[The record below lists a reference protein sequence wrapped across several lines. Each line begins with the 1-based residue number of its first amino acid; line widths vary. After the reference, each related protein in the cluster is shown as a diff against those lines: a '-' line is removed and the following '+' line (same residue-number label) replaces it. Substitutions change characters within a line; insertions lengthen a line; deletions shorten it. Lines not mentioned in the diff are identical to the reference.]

1 MTEPVPARFN
11 LARYCLAENAR
22 LRPDKTAMILVG
34 ADGEFRMS
42 FAEADLAVRRL
53 AAGLQSLGLP
63 PRSRIMIRMAN
74 DADYALTYFATMAA
88 GYVALPSSAQLTPT
102 EAAYLLENSGA
113 AAVAASAELAADL
126 SLPSGVLL
134 LDPVKLQALKQ
145 FAPLPDYTDTAADD
159 PAYLVYTSGT
169 TGRPKGVLHAHRAA
183 WGRRPMHQGWLGLRD
198 SDVMLHAGAFNWT
211 YTLGVGLVD
220 PWAVGATT
228 VLYNGPRDIQVWPQ
242 LLARHRATIFAA
254 VPTLY
259 RQILK
264 YCDLDAYDLTAL
276 RHGATAGEALP
287 PSLLQE
293 WQDRTGKPMYEAL
306 GMSEI
311 STYISTGPGMAI
323 KPGSPGKPQPGR
335 RIAILSP
342 EDSGDSDDTS
352 PLPQG
357 ETGLLAVHRSDPS
370 MMLGYWRRPEEEAL
384 VYRGEWFCGGDLA
397 SLDADGYVWHH
408 GRNDDVMNA
417 MGYRV
422 SPVEVEMALAD
433 HPAIAEVAV
442 TEIRVRADVSVVA
455 AFIVLREGMTA
466 EPAELGR
473 FAEARLAAYKCPR
486 EWRFVPS
493 LPRTANGKVQRKK
506 LAETALK

>member
-1 MTEPVPARFN
+1 MTDPVPARFN
-11 LARYCLAENAR
+11 IARYCLAENAR
-22 LRPDKTAMILVG
+22 LRPDKTAMILAG
-34 ADGEFRMS
+34 ADHEFRMT
-42 FAEADLAVRRL
+42 FGEVDQAVRRL
-53 AAGLQSLGLP
+53 AAGLQGLGLP
-63 PRSRIMIRMAN
+63 RGSRIMIRMAN

-88 GYVALPSSAQLTPT
+88 GYVALPSSAQLTAA

-113 AAVAASAELAADL
+113 AAVAASAELATDL
-126 SLPSGVLL
+126 QLPAGVLL
-134 LDPVKLQALKQ
+134 IDPARLAQLKQ
-145 FAPLPDYTDTAADD
+145 AAPLADYADTAADD

-169 TGRPKGVLHAHRAA
+169 TGRPKGVLHAQRAA
-183 WGRRPMHQGWLGLRD
+183 WGRRPMHQGWLGLHE

-228 VLYNGPRDIQVWPQ
+228 VLYNGPRDIQVWPA
-242 LLARHRATIFAA
+242 LLEKHRATMFAA

-264 YCDLDAYDLTAL
+264 YCDLASHDLSAF
-276 RHGATAGEALP
+276 RHGVTAGEALAP
-287 PSLLQE
+287 ALLAE
-293 WQDRTGKPMYEAL
+293 WQQRTGRPLYEAL

-311 STYISTGPGMAI
+311 STYISTGPGMQI
-323 KPGSPGKPQPGR
+323 KPGSPGRPQPGR
-335 RIAILSP
+335 RVAILDP
-342 EDSGDSDDTS
+342 DDDGNGAR
-352 PLPQG
+352 PLAQG

-370 MMLGYWRRPEEEAL
+370 LMLGYWNRPEEEAL

-397 SLDADGYVWHH
+397 SIDADGYVWHH

-422 SPVEVEMALAD
+422 SPVEVEMALAE

-442 TEIRVRADVSVVA
+442 TEIRVREDVSVVA
-455 AFIVLREGMTA
+455 AFIVLREGESLTA
-466 EPAELGR
+466 ETIAG
-473 FAEARLAAYKCPR
+473 FAQDRLAAYKCPR
-486 EWRFVPS
+486 EWRFVAS

-506 LAETALK
+506 LALG

>member
-1 MTEPVPARFN
+1 MTEPVPSRFN
-11 LARYCLAENAR
+11 LARYCLARNAR

-34 ADGEFRMS
+34 AAGEFRMS

-53 AAGLQSLGLP
+53 AAGLRSLGLP
-63 PRSRIMIRMAN
+63 PGSRIMIRMAN

-88 GYVALPSSAQLTPT
+88 GHVALPSSAQLTPP

-113 AAVAASAELAADL
+113 AAVAASAELATDL
-126 SLPSGVLL
+126 TLPAGVLL
-134 LDPVKLQALKQ
+134 LDPARLSQLKQ
-145 FAPLPDYTDTAADD
+145 AAPLPDFADTAADD

-228 VLYNGPRDIQVWPQ
+228 VLYNGPRDVQVWPQ
-242 LLARHRATIFAA
+242 LMTRHRATIFAA

-264 YCDLDAYDLTAL
+264 YCDLDAHDLSAL

-287 PSLLQE
+287 PALLEE
-293 WQDRTGKPMYEAL
+293 WQSRTGKPLYEAL

-311 STYISTGPGMAI
+311 STYISTGPGMTI

-335 RIAILSP
+335 RIAILP
-342 EDSGDSDDTS
+342 PDSDSTE
-352 PLPQG
+352 PLPRG

-370 MMLGYWRRPEEEAL
+370 MMLGYWHRPEEEAL

-397 SLDADGYVWHH
+397 SLDEDGYVWHH

-422 SPVEVEMALAD
+422 SPVEVEMTLAD
-433 HPAIAEVAV
+433 HPAVAEVAV
-442 TEIRVRADVSVVA
+442 TEVRVRADVSVVA

-466 EPAELGR
+466 EPAELGH
-473 FAEARLAAYKCPR
+473 FAESRLAAYKCPR
-486 EWRFVPS
+486 EWRFVS
-493 LPRTANGKVQRKK
+493 ALPRTANGKVQRKK
-506 LAETALK
+506 LAETGLK

>member
-1 MTEPVPARFN
+1 MTEPVPTRFN

-34 ADGEFRMS
+34 ASGEVRMS

-53 AAGLQSLGLP
+53 AAGLQNLGLP

-88 GYVALPSSAQLTPT
+88 GYVALPSSAQLTT
-102 EAAYLLENSGA
+102 SEAAYLLENSGA

-126 SLPSGVLL
+126 TLPPGVLL
-134 LDPVKLQALKQ
+134 LDPIRLQQLKQ
-145 FAPLPDYTDTAADD
+145 FAPLPDFADTAADD

-242 LLARHRATIFAA
+242 LMARHKATIFAA

-264 YCDLDAYDLTAL
+264 YCYLDAFDLTAL

-287 PSLLQE
+287 PALLQE
-293 WQDRTGKPMYEAL
+293 WQERTGKPLYEAL

-311 STYISTGPGMAI
+311 STYISTGPGMTI

-335 RIAILSP
+335 RIAILPP
-342 EDSGDSDDTS
+342 EDSGGSDNTT

-357 ETGLLAVHRSDPS
+357 EIGLLAVHRSDPS
-370 MMLGYWRRPEEEAL
+370 MMLGYWHRPEEEAL
-384 VYRGEWFCGGDLA
+384 VYRGDWFCGGDLA

-433 HPAIAEVAV
+433 HPAVAEVAV
-442 TEIRVRADVSVVA
+442 TEVRVRADVSVVA
-455 AFIVLREGMTA
+455 AFLVLREGMTA
-466 EPAELGR
+466 DPAELGR
-473 FAEARLAAYKCPR
+473 FAENRLAAYKCPR
-486 EWRFVPS
+486 EWRFVTS

-506 LAETALK
+506 LAEAQV

>member
-1 MTEPVPARFN
+1 MTEPVTPRFN
-11 LARYCLAENAR
+11 IARYCLAENAR
-22 LRPDKTAMILVG
+22 LRGDKTAMILVG
-34 ADGEFRMS
+34 ESGEFRMS

-53 AAGLQSLGLP
+53 AGGLRALGLP
-63 PRSRIMIRMAN
+63 TGSRIMIRMAN

-88 GYVALPSSAQLTPT
+88 GYVALPSSAQLTPA

-113 AAVAASAELAADL
+113 AAVAASAELATDL
-126 SLPSGVLL
+126 KLPDSVLL
-134 LDPVKLQALKQ
+134 LDPARLQALKR
-145 FAPLPDYTDTAADD
+145 AEPLADYADTAADD

-183 WGRRPMHQGWLGLRD
+183 WGRRPMHKGWLGLQD

-228 VLYNGPRDIQVWPQ
+228 VLYNGHRDIQVWPQ
-242 LLARHRATIFAA
+242 LMARHRATIFAA

-264 YCDLDAYDLTAL
+264 YCDLSAHDLSAL

-287 PSLLQE
+287 PALLQD
-293 WQDRTGKPMYEAL
+293 WQSRTGKPLYEAL

-311 STYISTGPGMAI
+311 STYISTGPGMTI
-323 KPGSPGKPQPGR
+323 KPGSPGRPQPGR
-335 RIAILSP
+335 RIAILP
-342 EDSGDSDDTS
+342 ADSDDTT
-352 PLPQG
+352 PLPSGQ
-357 ETGLLAVHRSDPS
+357 TGLLAVHRSDPS
-370 MMLGYWRRPEEEAL
+370 MMLGYWHRPEEEAL

-397 SLDADGYVWHH
+397 SVDSDGYVWHH

-422 SPVEVEMALAD
+422 SPVEVEMAVAE
-433 HPAIAEVAV
+433 HPAVAEVAV

-455 AFIVLREGMTA
+455 AFVVLREGMTVA
-466 EPAELGR
+466 PAALSA
-473 FAEARLAAYKCPR
+473 FVEARLAAYKCPR
-486 EWRFVPS
+486 EWRFVTA
-493 LPRTANGKVQRKK
+493 LPRTANGKVQRKR
-506 LAETALK
+506 LAETG

>member
-1 MTEPVPARFN
+1 MTEPVPTRFN

-22 LRPDKTAMILVG
+22 LRPNKTAMVLVG

-63 PRSRIMIRMAN
+63 PQSRIMIRMAN

-88 GYVALPSSAQLTPT
+88 GYVALPSSAQLTT
-102 EAAYLLENSGA
+102 SEAAYLLENSGA

-126 SLPSGVLL
+126 TLPADVLL
-134 LDPVKLQALKQ
+134 LDPVKLQQLKQ
-145 FAPLPDYTDTAADD
+145 FAPLPDFIDTAADD

-242 LLARHRATIFAA
+242 LMARHRATIFAA

-287 PSLLQE
+287 PALLQE
-293 WQDRTGKPMYEAL
+293 WQERTGKPLYEAL

-311 STYISTGPGMAI
+311 STYISTGPGMTI

-335 RIAILSP
+335 RIAILP
-342 EDSGDSDDTS
+342 PDSDSTM

-370 MMLGYWRRPEEEAL
+370 MMLGYWHRPEEEAL

-442 TEIRVRADVSVVA
+442 TEVRVRADVSVVA
-455 AFIVLREGMTA
+455 AFLVLREGMTA
-466 EPAELGR
+466 DQAELGR
-473 FAEARLAAYKCPR
+473 FAESRLAAYKCPR
-486 EWRFVPS
+486 EWRVVSS

-506 LAETALK
+506 LAEPQV

>member
-1 MTEPVPARFN
+1 MTETLPPRFN
-11 LARYCLAENAR
+11 IARYCLAENAR
-22 LRPDKTAMILVG
+22 LRGDKTAMILVG
-34 ADGEFRMS
+34 EAGETRLS

-53 AAGLQSLGLP
+53 AAGLQTLGLAP
-63 PRSRIMIRMAN
+63 GSRVMIRMAN

-88 GYVALPSSAQLTPT
+88 GYVALPSSAQLTAA

-113 AAVAASAELAADL
+113 DAVAASSELVRDL
-126 SLPSGVLL
+126 TLPDHVLL
-134 LDPVKLQALKQ
+134 LDPHRLNALKQ
-145 FAPLPDYTDTAADD
+145 HDPLPSYADTAADD

-183 WGRRPMHQGWLGLRD
+183 WGRRPMHQGWLGLQS

-228 VLYNGPRDIQVWPQ
+228 VLYNGPRDIQIWPR
-242 LLARHRATIFAA
+242 LLECHRATIFAA

-264 YCDLDAYDLTAL
+264 YCDLDSHDLSAL
-276 RHGATAGEALP
+276 RHGCTAGEALP
-287 PSLLQE
+287 PALLEE
-293 WQDRTGKPMYEAL
+293 WQARTGKPLYEAL

-323 KPGSPGKPQPGR
+323 KPGSPGRPQPGR
-335 RIAILSP
+335 RVAILP
-342 EDSGDSDDTS
+342 ADSDSTE
-352 PLPQG
+352 PLSTG
-357 ETGLLAVHRSDPS
+357 EIGLLAVHRSEPS
-370 MMLGYWRRPEEEAL
+370 LMLGYWNRPEEEAL
-384 VYRGEWFCGGDLA
+384 VYRGDWFCGGDLA
-397 SLDADGYVWHH
+397 SLDADDYLWHH

-422 SPVEVEMALAD
+422 SPAEVELVLAD

-442 TEIRVRADVSVVA
+442 TELKVRADVSVIG
-455 AFIVLREGMTA
+455 AFIVLRDGMTA

-473 FAEARLAAYKCPR
+473 FVETRLAAYKCPR
-486 EWRFVPS
+486 EWRFVAS
-493 LPRTANGKVQRKK
+493 LPRTANGKVQRKR
-506 LAETALK
+506 LAAT

>member
-1 MTEPVPARFN
+1 MTVSQPVPAQFN
-11 LARYCLAENAR
+11 LARYCLADNAR

-34 ADGEFRMS
+34 AAGEFRMS

-63 PRSRIMIRMAN
+63 PRSRIMVRMAN

-88 GYVALPSSAQLTPT
+88 GYVALPSSAQLTAS

-126 SLPSGVLL
+126 ALPDGVLL
-134 LDPVKLQALKQ
+134 LDPARLQQLKQ
-145 FAPLPDYTDTAADD
+145 GDPLPDFADTAADD

-183 WGRRPMHQGWLGLRD
+183 WGRRPMHQGWLGLHD
-198 SDVMLHAGAFNWT
+198 TDVMLHAGAFNWT

-242 LLARHRATIFAA
+242 LMARHRATIFAA

-264 YCDLDAYDLTAL
+264 YCDLDAYDLSAL

-287 PSLLQE
+287 PALLEE
-293 WQDRTGKPMYEAL
+293 WQARTGKPLYEAL

-311 STYISTGPGMAI
+311 STYISTGPGMTI
-323 KPGSPGKPQPGR
+323 KPGSPGRPQPGR
-335 RIAILSP
+335 RIAILP
-342 EDSGDSDDTS
+342 PDSDSTEA
-352 PLPQG
+352 LPQG

-370 MMLGYWRRPEEEAL
+370 MMLGYWHRPEEEAL
-384 VYRGEWFCGGDLA
+384 VYRGDWFCGGDLA
-397 SLDADGYVWHH
+397 SLDGDGYVWHH
-408 GRNDDVMNA
+408 GRNNDVMNA

-433 HPAIAEVAV
+433 HPAIAEIAV
-442 TEIRVRADVSVVA
+442 TEVQVRADVSVVA
-455 AFIVLREGMTA
+455 AFIVLREGMA
-466 EPAELGR
+466 ADPAELGQ
-473 FAEARLAAYKCPR
+473 FAESRLAAYKCPR
-486 EWRFVPS
+486 EWRFVS
-493 LPRTANGKVQRKK
+493 TLPRTANGKVQRKK
-506 LAETALK
+506 LAESGLK

>member
-1 MTEPVPARFN
+1 MRSN
-11 LARYCLAENAR
+11 
-22 LRPDKTAMILVG
+22 KTAMILVG
-34 ADGEFRMS
+34 AAGEFRMT

-88 GYVALPSSAQLTPT
+88 GYVALPSSAQLTAA

-126 SLPSGVLL
+126 VLPAGVLL
-134 LDPVKLQALKQ
+134 LDPARLAQLKQ
-145 FAPLPDYTDTAADD
+145 AEPLADFAGTSADD

-198 SDVMLHAGAFNWT
+198 TDVMLHAGAFNWT

-242 LLARHRATIFAA
+242 LMARHHATIFAA

-264 YCDLDAYDLTAL
+264 YCDLDSFDLSAL
-276 RHGATAGEALP
+276 RHGATAGEALQP
-287 PSLLQE
+287 ALLEE
-293 WQDRTGKPMYEAL
+293 WQARTGKPLYEAL

-311 STYISTGPGMAI
+311 STYISTGPGMTI

-335 RIAILSP
+335 RIAILAP
-342 EDSGDSDDTS
+342 DSDSTE
-352 PLPQG
+352 PLSQG
-357 ETGLLAVHRSDPS
+357 ETGLL
-370 MMLGYWRRPEEEAL
+370 
-384 VYRGEWFCGGDLA
+384 
-397 SLDADGYVWHH
+397 
-408 GRNDDVMNA
+408 
-417 MGYRV
+417 
-422 SPVEVEMALAD
+422 
-433 HPAIAEVAV
+433 
-442 TEIRVRADVSVVA
+442 
-455 AFIVLREGMTA
+455 
-466 EPAELGR
+466 
-473 FAEARLAAYKCPR
+473 
-486 EWRFVPS
+486 
-493 LPRTANGKVQRKK
+493 
-506 LAETALK
+506 

>member
-1 MTEPVPARFN
+1 
-11 LARYCLAENAR
+11 
-22 LRPDKTAMILVG
+22 MILVG
-34 ADGEFRMS
+34 ADHEFRMT
-42 FAEADLAVRRL
+42 FGEVDLAVRRL
-53 AAGLQSLGLP
+53 AAGLQSLGLAP
-63 PRSRIMIRMAN
+63 GSRIMIRMAN

-88 GYVALPSSAQLTPT
+88 GYVALPSSAQLTAS
-102 EAAYLLENSGA
+102 EAAYLLENSEAG
-113 AAVAASAELAADL
+113 AVAASAELARDL
-126 SLPSGVLL
+126 DLPDGIIL
-134 LDPVKLQALKQ
+134 LDPARLAELKQ
-145 FAPLPDYTDTAADD
+145 FAPLADYADTAADD

-169 TGRPKGVLHAHRAA
+169 TGKPKGVLHAHRAA
-183 WGRRPMHQGWLGLRD
+183 WGRRPMHQGWLGLQD

-228 VLYNGPRDIQVWPQ
+228 VLYNGPRDIQVWPK
-242 LLARHRATIFAA
+242 LLEKHRATMFAA

-264 YCDLDAYDLTAL
+264 YCDLAAHDLSAF

-287 PSLLQE
+287 PALLAE
-293 WQDRTGKPMYEAL
+293 WQDRTGKPLFEAL

-311 STYISTGPGMAI
+311 STYISTGPGMTS
-323 KPGSPGKPQPGR
+323 KPGSPGRPQPGR
-335 RIAILSP
+335 RIAILDP
-342 EDSGDSDDTS
+342 ESDE
-352 PLPQG
+352 PVLLPAG

-370 MMLGYWRRPEEEAL
+370 LMLGYWKRPDEEAL

-397 SLDADGYVWHH
+397 SVDADGYVWHH

-422 SPVEVEMALAD
+422 SPVEVETALAE

-442 TEIRVRADVSVVA
+442 TELRVRSDLSVVA
-455 AFIVLREGMTA
+455 AFMVLREGENVTEAQMA
-466 EPAELGR
+466 S
-473 FAEARLAAYKCPR
+473 FAGERLAAYKCPR

-506 LAETALK
+506 LAAS

>member
-11 LARYCLAENAR
+11 IARYCLAENAR
-22 LRPDKTAMILVG
+22 LRGPKTAMILVG
-34 ADGEFRMS
+34 ADSEFRMT
-42 FAEADLAVRRL
+42 FGEVDLAVRRL

-63 PRSRIMIRMAN
+63 AGSRIMIRMAN

-88 GYVALPSSAQLTPT
+88 GYVALPSSAQLTAA

-113 AAVAASAELAADL
+113 AAVAASAELSRDL
-126 SLPSGVLL
+126 QLRAGVILI
-134 LDPVKLQALKQ
+134 DPTRLQSLKQ
-145 FAPLPDYTDTAADD
+145 FEPLADYADTAADD

-169 TGRPKGVLHAHRAA
+169 TGKPKGVLHAQRAA
-183 WGRRPMHQGWLGLRD
+183 WGRRPMHRGWLGLQE
-198 SDVMLHAGAFNWT
+198 SDIVLHAGAFNWT

-228 VLYNGPRDIQVWPQ
+228 VLYNGPRDVQVWPK
-242 LLARHRATIFAA
+242 LLETYRATMFAA

-264 YCDLDAYDLTAL
+264 YCDFSKHDLSAF

-287 PSLLQE
+287 PALLAE
-293 WQDRTGKPMYEAL
+293 WQERTGKPLYEAL

-335 RIAILSP
+335 RVAILP
-342 EDSGDSDDTS
+342 ADNDSTE
-352 PLPQG
+352 PLSAG
-357 ETGLLAVHRSDPS
+357 EVGLLAVHRSDPS
-370 MMLGYWRRPEEEAL
+370 LMLGYWHRPEEEAL
-384 VYRGEWFCGGDLA
+384 VYRGEWFYGGDLA
-397 SLDADGYVWHH
+397 SIDADGYVWHH

-422 SPVEVEMALAD
+422 SPVEVEA
-433 HPAIAEVAV
+433 AIAEHPAVAEIAV
-442 TEIRVRADVSVVA
+442 TELRVRSDVSVVA
-455 AFIVLREGMTA
+455 AFVVLREGQIVDR
-466 EPAELGR
+466 EELGR
-473 FAEARLAAYKCPR
+473 FAVARLAAYKCPR
-486 EWRFVPS
+486 EWRFVTA

-506 LAETALK
+506 LAELPAS

>member
-1 MTEPVPARFN
+1 MTEPVPPRFN

-22 LRPDKTAMILVG
+22 LRPGKTAMILVG
-34 ADGEFRMS
+34 ASGEFRMS

-63 PRSRIMIRMAN
+63 PGSRIMIRMAN
-74 DADYALTYFATMAA
+74 DADYALTYFAIMAA
-88 GYVALPSSAQLTPT
+88 GYVALPSSAQLTT
-102 EAAYLLENSGA
+102 SEAAYLLENSGA

-126 SLPSGVLL
+126 ALPPGVLL
-134 LDPVKLQALKQ
+134 LDPMRLQQLKQ
-145 FAPLPDYTDTAADD
+145 FVPLPDFAHTAADD

-183 WGRRPMHQGWLGLRD
+183 WGRRPMHQGWLGLHD
-198 SDVMLHAGAFNWT
+198 GDVMLHAGAFNWT

-242 LLARHRATIFAA
+242 LMARHRATIFAA

-264 YCDLDAYDLTAL
+264 YCDLDAYDLSAL

-287 PSLLQE
+287 PALLQE
-293 WQDRTGKPMYEAL
+293 WQDRTGKPLYEAL

-311 STYISTGPGMAI
+311 STYISTGPGMTI

-335 RIAILSP
+335 RIAILP
-342 EDSGDSDDTS
+342 PDSDGTT

-370 MMLGYWRRPEEEAL
+370 MMLGYWHRPEEEAL
-384 VYRGEWFCGGDLA
+384 VYRGDWFCGGDLA

-442 TEIRVRADVSVVA
+442 TEVRVRADVSVVA
-455 AFIVLREGMTA
+455 AFIVLREGMA
-466 EPAELGR
+466 ADPAELGR
-473 FAEARLAAYKCPR
+473 FIESRLAAYKCPR
-486 EWRFVPS
+486 EWRFVTS

-506 LAETALK
+506 LAETQV

>member
-1 MTEPVPARFN
+1 MTREPVPASFN
-11 LARYCLAENAR
+11 IARYCLAENAR
-22 LRPDKTAMILVG
+22 LRGDKTAMILG
-34 ADGEFRMS
+34 GDNGETQLT

-53 AAGLQSLGLP
+53 AAGLRTLGLSP
-63 PRSRIMIRMAN
+63 GSRIMIRMAN

-88 GYVALPSSAQLTPT
+88 GYVALPSSAQLTPA

-113 AAVAASAELAADL
+113 AAVAASAELARDL
-126 SLPSGVLL
+126 TLPDGVIL
-134 LDPVKLQALKQ
+134 LDPAQLMLLKQ
-145 FAPLPDYTDTAADD
+145 HEPLPDYVDTAADD

-228 VLYNGPRDIQVWPQ
+228 VLYNGPRDIQVWPK
-242 LLARHRATIFAA
+242 LLERHKATLFAA

-264 YCDLDAYDLTAL
+264 YCDLATHDLSAF
-276 RHGATAGEALP
+276 RHGVTAGEALP
-287 PSLLQE
+287 PGLLEE
-293 WQDRTGKPMYEAL
+293 WQARTGKPLYEAL

-323 KPGSPGKPQPGR
+323 KAGSPGKPQPGR
-335 RIAILSP
+335 RIAILP
-342 EDSGDSDDTS
+342 PDSDDNT
-352 PLPQG
+352 PLPTG
-357 ETGLLAVHRSDPS
+357 EIGLLAVHRSEPS
-370 MMLGYWRRPEEEAL
+370 LMLGYWHRPEEEAL
-384 VYRGEWFCGGDLA
+384 VYRGDWFCGGDLA
-397 SLDADGYVWHH
+397 SLDADGYLWHH

-422 SPVEVEMALAD
+422 SPVEVEMALAE

-442 TEIRVRADVSVVA
+442 TELKVRADVSVVA
-455 AFIVLREGMTA
+455 AFIVLREDQSITSEMLTA
-466 EPAELGR
+466 H
-473 FAEARLAAYKCPR
+473 AEARLAAYKCPR

-506 LAETALK
+506 LAAP

>member
-1 MTEPVPARFN
+1 MTDTLPARFN
-11 LARYCLAENAR
+11 IARYCLAENAR

-34 ADGEFRMS
+34 EAGEFRMT

-53 AAGLQSLGLP
+53 AAGLRGLGLAP
-63 PRSRIMIRMAN
+63 GSRIMIRMAN

-88 GYVALPSSAQLTPT
+88 GYVALPSSAQLTTT

-113 AAVAASAELAADL
+113 SAVAASAELAADL
-126 SLPSGVLL
+126 SLPAGVLL
-134 LDPVKLQALKQ
+134 LDPVKLQTLKQ
-145 FAPLPDYTDTAADD
+145 TAPLADYADTAADD

-183 WGRRPMHQGWLGLRD
+183 WGRRPMHKGWLGLQD

-228 VLYNGPRDIQVWPQ
+228 VLYNGHRDIQVWPQ
-242 LLARHRATIFAA
+242 LMARHRATIFAA

-264 YCDLDAYDLTAL
+264 YCDLDAHDLSAL
-276 RHGATAGEALP
+276 RHGATAGEALAP
-287 PSLLQE
+287 ALLEE
-293 WQDRTGKPMYEAL
+293 WQTRTGKPLYEAL

-311 STYISTGPGMAI
+311 STYISTGPGMTI
-323 KPGSPGKPQPGR
+323 KPGCPGKPQPGR

-342 EDSGDSDDTS
+342 DTDSTT

-357 ETGLLAVHRSDPS
+357 EIGLLAVHRSDPS
-370 MMLGYWRRPEEEAL
+370 MMLGYWHRPEEEAL

-397 SLDADGYVWHH
+397 SFDADGYVWHH

-422 SPVEVEMALAD
+422 SPVEVEMAVAE
-433 HPAIAEVAV
+433 HPAVAEVAV
-442 TEIRVRADVSVVA
+442 TELKVRADVSVVA
-455 AFIVLREGMTA
+455 AFIVLREGMSA
-466 EPAELGR
+466 DPAALSA
-473 FAEARLAAYKCPR
+473 FVEARLAAYKCPR
-486 EWRFVPS
+486 EWRFVAA

-506 LAETALK
+506 LAAN

>member
-11 LARYCLAENAR
+11 LARYCLAENTQ

-88 GYVALPSSAQLTPT
+88 GYVALPSSAQLTAN

-126 SLPSGVLL
+126 NLPFGVLL

-145 FAPLPDYTDTAADD
+145 FAPLPDYMDTAADD

-220 PWAVGATT
+220 PWATGATT

-264 YCDLDAYDLTAL
+264 YCDLEAYDLTAL

-287 PSLLQE
+287 PALLQE

-311 STYISTGPGMAI
+311 STYISTGPGMTI

-342 EDSGDSDDTS
+342 DTDSTT

-370 MMLGYWRRPEEEAL
+370 MMLGYWHRPEEEAL
-384 VYRGEWFCGGDLA
+384 VYRGDWFCGGDLA

-466 EPAELGR
+466 DPAELAR
-473 FAEARLAAYKCPR
+473 FAESRLAAYKCPR
-486 EWRFVPS
+486 EWRFVPG

-506 LAETALK
+506 LAESQA

>member
-11 LARYCLAENAR
+11 IARYCLADNAR

-34 ADGEFRMS
+34 ASGEFRMS

-53 AAGLQSLGLP
+53 AAGLRSLGLP
-63 PRSRIMIRMAN
+63 PQSRIMIRMAN

-88 GYVALPSSAQLTPT
+88 GYVALPSNAQLTAH

-113 AAVAASAELAADL
+113 AAVAASAELATDL
-126 SLPSGVLL
+126 TLPSGVLL
-134 LDPVKLQALKQ
+134 LDPAKLQQLKQ
-145 FAPLPDYTDTAADD
+145 HAPLPDFADTAADD

-228 VLYNGPRDIQVWPQ
+228 VLYNGPRDINVWPQ
-242 LLARHRATIFAA
+242 LMARHRATIFAA

-264 YCDLDAYDLTAL
+264 YCDLDAFDLSAL

-287 PSLLQE
+287 PALLQE
-293 WQDRTGKPMYEAL
+293 WQDRTGKPLYEAL

-311 STYISTGPGMAI
+311 STYISTGPGMTI

-335 RIAILSP
+335 RIAILP
-342 EDSGDSDDTS
+342 PDTDSAT

-370 MMLGYWRRPEEEAL
+370 MMLGYWHRPEEEAL
-384 VYRGEWFCGGDLA
+384 VYRGDWFCGGDLA

-466 EPAELGR
+466 DPAELGA
-473 FAEARLAAYKCPR
+473 FAESRLAAYKCPR
-486 EWRFVPS
+486 EWRFVSS

-506 LAETALK
+506 LAETGLK

>member
-11 LARYCLAENAR
+11 IARYCLAENAR

-34 ADGEFRMS
+34 AASEFRMS

-88 GYVALPSSAQLTPT
+88 GYVALPSSAQLTAP

-126 SLPSGVLL
+126 ALPAGVLL
-134 LDPVKLQALKQ
+134 LDPAKLQQLKQ
-145 FAPLPDYTDTAADD
+145 HAPLPDFADTAADD

-183 WGRRPMHQGWLGLRD
+183 WGRRPMHQGWLGLHD

-228 VLYNGPRDIQVWPQ
+228 VLYNGPRDINVWPQ
-242 LLARHRATIFAA
+242 LMARHRATIFAA

-264 YCDLDAYDLTAL
+264 YCDLEAYDLSAL

-287 PSLLQE
+287 PALLQE
-293 WQDRTGKPMYEAL
+293 WQDRTGKPLYEAL

-311 STYISTGPGMAI
+311 STYISTGPGMTI

-335 RIAILSP
+335 RIAILP
-342 EDSGDSDDTS
+342 PDTDSTT
-352 PLPQG
+352 PLPRG

-370 MMLGYWRRPEEEAL
+370 MMLGYWHRPEEEAL
-384 VYRGEWFCGGDLA
+384 VYRGDWFCGGDLA

-422 SPVEVEMALAD
+422 SPVEVEMAMAD

-466 EPAELGR
+466 DPTELDA
-473 FAEARLAAYKCPR
+473 FAESRLAAYKCPR
-486 EWRFVPS
+486 EWRFVSS

-506 LAETALK
+506 LVETSLK